1 MSQPSVYRAWQ
12 CPKCERKWKVSVT
25 RTTPPVC
32 GNCGYGSEP
41 VSKGTASKLAPAGEA
56 RATSRPPKSV
66 AVTRDDEPVLAE
78 SDEQSAVSP
87 SFGVARSARLA
98 SAQPALWDVVK
109 RVFALR
115 DSSGRLNPNGVLA
128 WSGVALALLM
138 YGWTVWP
145 TPYEYREA
153 VIEGETVKTRTS
165 RLTGQS
171 QTLYVT
177 GWDKPGELF
186 QYRKVLNLESR
197 TSRISGRETV
207 FAFGKWLSR
216 DEYSKRASEN
226 FAAEIRLTE
235 HKAKIRADFEMEQ
248 LANKHMA
255 ELAKIERS
263 KQEEAQQ
270 KADAEASK
278 LTDEEIKK
286 IYINASPPPSNRFG
300 KLNGID
306 VSLSNYLP
314 FAIYVE
320 EIRVVGQ
327 YTNGTEF
334 RRVVP
339 IYKWVPENSDSAEFR
354 VMYDASVARAVAT
367 IESANRRLPK

>member
-1 MSQPSVYRAWQ
+1 
-12 CPKCERKWKVSVT
+12 
-25 RTTPPVC
+25 
-32 GNCGYGSEP
+32 
-41 VSKGTASKLAPAGEA
+41 
-56 RATSRPPKSV
+56 V